1 MMFNVPVEPIRAL
14 NPSQL
19 SKRTILLRNGYVGRD
34 PRRSRTARGVTALT
48 RMSVAHVK
56 LNRYPFPPARPRRW
70 TTIDSPVAGKVVRQS
85 PAPAWHRGTPPD
97 WLTKTRLSTEEDRGS
112 AVITRPRHPYLD
124 HVLHQGALYPGGL
137 PDPALR

>member
-19 SKRTILLRNGYVGRD
+19 SKRTALLRGGYVGRD

-56 LNRYPFPPARPRRW
+56 LNSYPVPPERPRRW
-70 TTIDSPVAGKVVRQS
+70 TTIDSPEPGS
-85 PAPAWHRGTPPD
+85 SSAPPNTSRLVD
-97 WLTKTRLSTEEDRGS
+97 ETRLSTEGDRGS
-112 AVITRPRHPYLD
+112 AVITRQRHPYLD
-124 HVLHQGALYPGGL
+124 HVLHQGELYPVGL
-137 PDPALR
+137 PDQALTR